1 MFCRSLDIDER
12 QGFLMSFV
20 SNIFTLNNEKYLQF
34 FFSGEDDSRHTCNY
48 C

>member
-20 SNIFTLNNEKYLQF
+20 SNIFALNNEKYLQF
-34 FFSGEDDSRHTCNY
+34 FFSGKDDSRHTCNY

>member
-1 MFCRSLDIDER
+1 MFFRSLDIDER
-12 QGFLMSFV
+12 QGFL

-34 FFSGEDDSRHTCNY
+34 FFSGKDDSRHTCNY